1 MLGRFN
7 MHLSVAS
14 GWWPKFDGYT
24 GPASVLGG
32 PVPTTH
38 GALVDAMAARL
49 LVPPPSAAVR
59 TAVCAFFDTTPTTA
73 DQPVE
78 PDGHLADRPPRGAAA
93 RPPVPH
99 HPMRPAMTTPT
110 LPASC
115 GCSPEAGLSRRAV
128 LRAMAAGGALGAA
141 VAVAGEGTHSR
152 YAFAADGATGDTIVI
167 LSLRGG
173 FDGISAVAPVGDP
186 YYLTAG
192 PGMAVAAGTAIPLDR
207 TFALHP
213 KMAPL
218 KKWWDSGH
226 LAVVTDVGQAA
237 PDPLALRRD
246 GRDGARR
253 TGFRPAHRLDRPA
266 RRRPRHHRRPR
277 RRADRVEQ
285 RAVVVHRAGDRERG
299 PFDRLVLDDRR
310 HHRQGRHRLDA
321 RPSPRCTPADRP
333 ACPARCRRC
342 SARSG
347 RSRRCGPGPGR
358 RTPSTRA
365 TATGTSPRWRGAL
378 ADTARLIKAG
388 VGLSV
393 ATIDSGDWDIH
404 EGAGVNT
411 TWGRTPRKLE
421 ELAAAMSAFA
431 ADLGT
436 HLADVSLVT
445 LSEFGRRVSQN
456 GTDGTDHGHGNMV
469 FALGGGINGGR
480 VHGSWTGL
488 APGQLRRRRPAR
500 PHRLPR
506 RASRTC

>member
-1 MLGRFN
+1 M
-7 MHLSVAS
+7 
-14 GWWPKFDGYT
+14 
-24 GPASVLGG
+24 
-32 PVPTTH
+32 
-38 GALVDAMAARL
+38 
-49 LVPPPSAAVR
+49 R
-59 TAVCAFFDTTPTTA
+59 TEMPPTTA
-73 DQPVE
+73 
-78 PDGHLADRPPRGAAA
+78 RPGTTGTDL
-93 RPPVPH
+93 PP
-99 HPMRPAMTTPT
+99 
-110 LPASC
+110 SC

-141 VAVAGEGTHSR
+141 YAVASEGTHSR
-152 YAFAADGATGDTIVI
+152 YAFAADGTTGDTIVI

-186 YYLTAG
+186 YYLTAR
-192 PGMAVAAGTAIPLDR
+192 PGMAVASASAIALDR

-226 LAVVTDVGQAA
+226 LAVVTDVGQADPTRSHFDAMAEMERAA
-237 PDPLALRRD
+237 PGSGLRTGWIDRLA
-246 GRDGARR
+246 GARGTTDALDVAQVGSSSAPSSFIGPVGESVLR
-253 TGFRPAHRLDRPA
+253 SIDSFSMTGASTDKDVAGWSTALSALHAGAPPQLAGSVQTMLGAVGTVSQVRSQPWTAHA
-266 RRRPRHHRRPR
+266 EYPR
-277 RRADRVEQ
+277 DSN
-285 RAVVVHRAGDRERG
+285 GN
-299 PFDRLVLDDRR
+299 L
-310 HHRQGRHRLDA
+310 
-321 RPSPRCTPADRP
+321 
-333 ACPARCRRC
+333 
-342 SARSG
+342 
-347 RSRRCGPGPGR
+347 
-358 RTPSTRA
+358 
-365 TATGTSPRWRGAL
+365 TSLAAAL

-388 VGLSV
+388 IGLSV

-436 HLADVSLVT
+436 HLANVSLVT

-488 APGQLRRRRPAR
+488 APAQLVDGDLPGRTDYRDVLANVLTRRTTTTSTHIQATFPGLRTTA
-500 PHRLPR
+500 LDVAKPR
-506 RASRTC
+506 